1 MPQTLKPDL
10 RGLRTQAEAGAGGVL
25 AHVAAF
31 MTRLKARAAA
41 RKLCEMDERMLADVG
56 LTRADVERAF
66 DSPWYADPSA
76 DLSRARNTRM
86 TNRFNAGRRRV

>member
-10 RGLRTQAEAGAGGVL
+10 SVLRTQSERGAGGML
-25 AHVAAF
+25 AAMGAF
-31 MTRLKARAAA
+31 ITRLKARAAA
-41 RKLCEMDERMLADVG
+41 RQLYEMDDRMLADVG

-86 TNRFNAGRRRV
+86 TNRFNDGRRRV